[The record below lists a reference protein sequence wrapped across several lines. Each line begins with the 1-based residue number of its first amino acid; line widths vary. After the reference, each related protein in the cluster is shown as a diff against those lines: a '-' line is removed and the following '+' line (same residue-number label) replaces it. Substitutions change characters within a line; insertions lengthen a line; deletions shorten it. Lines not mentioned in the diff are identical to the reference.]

1 MQSIVLTLLLF
12 GATERSYTVDARL
25 WDVVGE
31 LRIADASPESDFL
44 GDVLPALQQSL
55 PVVTVRIDAVPT
67 GPKRYYRIQLDLQ
80 QPLTVREG
88 GRTVLLRGLRY
99 TLLLTPDGNRTH
111 VTSSVHLDVRLP
123 QARCGLIQRV
133 IDRVGGRLVVE
144 AERGILHRTQ
154 QKMRS
159 LAAQS
164 KG

>member
-1 MQSIVLTLLLF
+1 MQSIVLTLLLL

-25 WDVVGE
+25 WDVVGQ
-31 LRIADASPESDFL
+31 LRVADASPEGDFL

-67 GPKRYYRIQLDLQ
+67 GPKRSYRIQLDLQ

-99 TLLLTPDGNRTH
+99 VVTLTPDGDRTH
-111 VTSSVHLDVRLP
+111 VTSSVSLDVRLP
-123 QARCGLIQRV
+123 QSRCGLVNRL
-133 IDRVGGRLVVE
+133 IDRVGGRLVAE
-144 AERGILHRTQ
+144 AERGILQRAQ

-164 KG
+164 KE